1 MSKGGSTCN
10 RLKFIRKRLAE
21 QNGIEYKVERCPNS
35 DNCKEGTCPFCE
47 KEADDLMAVLLEKEK
62 RGEKVIWDV
71 SLDEY
76 DPNTL
81 YGDMTEVNGN
91 EVVIHGDAKFGEVTI
106 PIPPIDINPSTLEK
120 IKRRV
125 ATMGICSDSVEMP
138 DLKDRRVDGMV
149 DAPPIVNHPY
159 LDLQGYAPN
168 PNKKFD
174 LPDIKAVDALWFDID
189 NKNENL
195 NDFYNE
201 SQDSSISSEK
211 PLLEESPWL
220 KHILPETDCSTP
232 FRNPMMGDIA
242 IPECTD
248 MGLISDDEFAPIDNL
263 DYKFMAVDNSDLMMV
278 RTDPTELDDDNV
290 DETLL
295 ALHNIHQSTG
305 AKFTDTLN
313 AYLREGKDVEKAIE
327 YLTTYGGYEK
337 CNVQND
343 MPEEK
348 SENAE
353 PRTIP
358 DDSVESNDN
367 PITLE
372 AIKTVRKATS
382 EGMWYC
388 KQMLQKYG
396 GDVDKAIEEINNHP
410 PKRPLMGRVVMDD
423 ETEGK

>member
-81 YGDMTEVNGN
+81 YGDRTELDGN

-106 PIPPIDINPSTLEK
+106 PPIDINPSTLEE
-120 IKRRV
+120 IKLRP
-125 ATMGICSDSVEMP
+125 TMMGRLIDRKKMP

-149 DAPPIVNHPY
+149 DAPPFINPDN
-159 LDLQGYAPN
+159 DLQGYAPN
-168 PNKKFD
+168 PNKEFEFPFKT
-174 LPDIKAVDALWFDID
+174 VDALWFDID
-189 NKNENL
+189 NKNENW

-211 PLLEESPWL
+211 PLVEEVPWS
-220 KHILPETDCSTP
+220 KDVLPEIDYSTL
-232 FRNPMMGDIA
+232 FREPMMGDIA
-242 IPECTD
+242 MPED
-248 MGLISDDEFAPIDNL
+248 MGFISDVEFALVDNP

-278 RTDPTELDDDNV
+278 RTDPTDLDEDNV

-295 ALHNIHQSTG
+295 ALQNIHQSTG

-337 CNVQND
+337 RNVQND
-343 MPEEK
+343 KPEEK

-358 DDSVESNDN
+358 DDHVTSNDN
-367 PITLE
+367 HITVE
-372 AIKTVRKATS
+372 AIKAVRKATS
-382 EGMWYC
+382 EELMYC
-388 KQMLQKYG
+388 KRMLQKYD

-423 ETEGK
+423 EKEGK

>member
-81 YGDMTEVNGN
+81 YGDRTELDGN

-106 PIPPIDINPSTLEK
+106 PPIDINPSTLEE
-120 IKRRV
+120 IKLRP
-125 ATMGICSDSVEMP
+125 TMMGRLIDRKKMP
-138 DLKDRRVDGMV
+138 DLKDRRTEGMV
-149 DAPPIVNHPY
+149 DAPPFINPDK
-159 LDLQGYAPN
+159 DLQGYAPN
-168 PNKKFD
+168 PNKRFD
-174 LPDIKAVDALWFDID
+174 FPDYKTVDAPWFDID
-189 NKNENL
+189 NKNENW

-201 SQDSSISSEK
+201 SQDSSISLEK
-211 PLLEESPWL
+211 PLLEEVLSRT
-220 KHILPETDCSTP
+220 EFSTP
-232 FRNPMMGDIA
+232 FCKPLMGDIA

-248 MGLISDDEFAPIDNL
+248 MGLISDVEFALVDNP
-263 DYKFMAVDNSDLMMV
+263 DFKFMAVDNSDLMMV
-278 RTDPTELDDDNV
+278 RTDPTDLDGDNV

-295 ALHNIHQSTG
+295 ALQNIHQSTG

-337 CNVQND
+337 RNVQND
-343 MPEEK
+343 TPEEK

-353 PRTIP
+353 TRTVP
-358 DDSVESNDN
+358 DESVESNDN

-372 AIKTVRKATS
+372 AVKAVRRATS
-382 EGMWYC
+382 VEMMYC
-388 KQMLQKYG
+388 KQMLQKYD

-410 PKRPLMGRVVMDD
+410 PKRPLMGRV
-423 ETEGK
+423 

>member
-21 QNGIEYKVERCPNS
+21 QNGIDYKVERCPNS
-35 DNCKEGTCPFCE
+35 DDCKEGTCPFCE

-71 SLDEY
+71 SLDDY
-76 DPNTL
+76 DPNVL
-81 YGDMTEVNGN
+81 YGDRTELNGD

-106 PIPPIDINPSTLEK
+106 PPIDINPSTLEK
-120 IKRRV
+120 IERRV

-149 DAPPIVNHPY
+149 DAPSIDSHPY

-168 PNKKFD
+168 PNKMFD
-174 LPDIKAVDALWFDID
+174 FPDYKTVDAPWFDID
-189 NKNENL
+189 KE

-201 SQDSSISSEK
+201 NQDSSISLEK
-211 PLLEESPWL
+211 PLVEEVPWS
-220 KHILPETDCSTP
+220 KDVFPETDYSTL
-232 FRNPMMGDIA
+232 FREPMMGDIA
-242 IPECTD
+242 MPED
-248 MGLISDDEFAPIDNL
+248 MGLISDVEFAPIDNP
-263 DYKFMAVDNSDLMMV
+263 DFKFMAVDNSDLMMV
-278 RTDPTELDDDNV
+278 KTDPTDLDDDNV

-295 ALHNIHQSTG
+295 ALKDIHHSTG

-337 CNVQND
+337 RNVQNNK
-343 MPEEK
+343 PEEN

-353 PRTIP
+353 TRTIP
-358 DDSVESNDN
+358 DDHVESNDN

-372 AIKTVRKATS
+372 AIKAVRKATS
-382 EGMWYC
+382 EEIWYC

-410 PKRPLMGRVVMDD
+410 PKRPLMGRVMMDD
-423 ETEGK
+423 EKEGK

>member
-81 YGDMTEVNGN
+81 YGDRTELDGN

-106 PIPPIDINPSTLEK
+106 PPIDINPSTLEE
-120 IKRRV
+120 IKLRP
-125 ATMGICSDSVEMP
+125 TMMGRLIDRKKMP
-138 DLKDRRVDGMV
+138 DLKDIRTEGMV
-149 DAPPIVNHPY
+149 DAPPFINPDK
-159 LDLQGYAPN
+159 DLQGYAPN
-168 PNKKFD
+168 PNKRFD
-174 LPDIKAVDALWFDID
+174 FPDYKTVDAPWFDID
-189 NKNENL
+189 NKNENW

-201 SQDSSISSEK
+201 SQDSSISLEK
-211 PLLEESPWL
+211 PLLEEVLSRT
-220 KHILPETDCSTP
+220 EFSTL
-232 FRNPMMGDIA
+232 FRNPLMGDIA

-248 MGLISDDEFAPIDNL
+248 MGLISDVEFAQVDNSNF
-263 DYKFMAVDNSDLMMV
+263 KFMAVDNSDLMMV
-278 RTDPTELDDDNV
+278 KTDPTDLDDDNV

-295 ALHNIHQSTG
+295 ALQSIHQSTC
-305 AKFTDTLN
+305 AKFTDILN

-337 CNVQND
+337 RNVQND
-343 MPEEK
+343 TPEEK

-353 PRTIP
+353 TRTVP
-358 DDSVESNDN
+358 DESVESNDN

-372 AIKTVRKATS
+372 AVKAVRRATS
-382 EGMWYC
+382 VEMMYC
-388 KQMLQKYG
+388 KQMLQKYD

-410 PKRPLMGRVVMDD
+410 PKRPLMGRV
-423 ETEGK
+423 

>member
-35 DNCKEGTCPFCE
+35 DDCKEGTCPFCE

-81 YGDMTEVNGN
+81 YGDRTEVNGN

-106 PIPPIDINPSTLEK
+106 PPIDINPNTLEE
-120 IKRRV
+120 IKLRP
-125 ATMGICSDSVEMP
+125 TMMGRLIDRKKMP
-138 DLKDRRVDGMV
+138 DLKDRRTEGMV
-149 DAPPIVNHPY
+149 DAPPFINPY
-159 LDLQGYAPN
+159 LDLQDYTPN
-168 PNKKFD
+168 PTNMFD
-174 LPDIKAVDALWFDID
+174 FPDFKTVDAPWFDID
-189 NKNENL
+189 NK

-201 SQDSSISSEK
+201 SQDSSISLEK
-211 PLLEESPWL
+211 PLLEDVF
-220 KHILPETDCSTP
+220 PETDYSTL
-232 FRNPMMGDIA
+232 FREPMMGDIA
-242 IPECTD
+242 IPED
-248 MGLISDDEFAPIDNL
+248 MGLISDVEFALVDNP
-263 DYKFMAVDNSDLMMV
+263 DYKFMAVDNSDLMMEK
-278 RTDPTELDDDNV
+278 TDIADLDDDNF
-290 DETLL
+290 DDTLF
-295 ALHNIHQSTG
+295 ALQHIHKSTS

-337 CNVQND
+337 RNVQND
-343 MPEEK
+343 VPEEK

-358 DDSVESNDN
+358 DDHVESNDN

-372 AIKTVRKATS
+372 AIKAVRKATS
-382 EGMWYC
+382 VEMMYC
-388 KQMLQKYG
+388 KRMLQKYD

-423 ETEGK
+423 EKEGK

>member
-71 SLDEY
+71 SLDDY

-81 YGDMTEVNGN
+81 YGDSIELNGN
-91 EVVIHGDAKFGEVTI
+91 EIVIHGDAKFGEVTI
-106 PIPPIDINPSTLEK
+106 PPIDINPSTLEE
-120 IKRRV
+120 IKLRP
-125 ATMGICSDSVEMP
+125 TMMGRLIDRKKMP
-138 DLKDRRVDGMV
+138 DLKERRVDGMV
-149 DAPPIVNHPY
+149 DAPPFVKHPY

-168 PNKKFD
+168 PNKRFD
-174 LPDIKAVDALWFDID
+174 FPDYKTVDAPWFDID
-189 NKNENL
+189 NKNENW

-201 SQDSSISSEK
+201 SQDSSISLEK
-211 PLLEESPWL
+211 PLVEEVPWS
-220 KHILPETDCSTP
+220 KDVLPEIDYSTLLREP
-232 FRNPMMGDIA
+232 LMGDIA

-248 MGLISDDEFAPIDNL
+248 MGLISDDEFAPIDNP
-263 DYKFMAVDNSDLMMV
+263 DFKFMAVDNSDLMMV
-278 RTDPTELDDDNV
+278 RTDPTDLDDDNV

-295 ALHNIHQSTG
+295 ALQHIHQSTG

-337 CNVQND
+337 RNVQNNVL
-343 MPEEK
+343 EEK

-353 PRTIP
+353 SRTVP
-358 DDSVESNDN
+358 DDFLKSNDN

-372 AIKTVRKATS
+372 AIKAVRRATS
-382 EGMWYC
+382 EGMWVC
-388 KQMLQKYG
+388 KQMLQKCG

-423 ETEGK
+423 EKEDK